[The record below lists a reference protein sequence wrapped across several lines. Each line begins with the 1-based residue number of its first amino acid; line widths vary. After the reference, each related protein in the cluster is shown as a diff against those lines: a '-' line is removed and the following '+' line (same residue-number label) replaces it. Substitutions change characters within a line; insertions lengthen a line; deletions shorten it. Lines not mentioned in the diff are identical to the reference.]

1 MTQVSQVLRER
12 AIGALVLF
20 EDLGIRSQPQTTW
33 NKHASRK
40 ADATVDL
47 HVVVVATSMGNEAN
61 PGVPK
66 TVFPQAAI

>member
-20 EDLGIRSQPQTTW
+20 EDLGIRSQPQTTC

-40 ADATVDL
+40 ADATVEL
-47 HVVVVATSMGNEAN
+47 HVVVATSMGNEAN